1 MLFTLLGCSL
11 LPVGALAFGMESIL
25 PVAHDLHAHLPVAIH
40 QASFS
45 AFSTAATTASTTT
58 LPTGMIIDFSSS
70 AATATAQTQSISSAI
85 SVGSNNLLASQ
96 SVAAPG
102 VGDIASSLLSE
113 YRKALDAEPLKV
125 KIITGCL
132 LAILG
137 DALAQSRQLDEEYN
151 KKRAGAF
158 VAFDGVWRTVQQVTY
173 GPIIQ
178 TCNGKFTA
186 GLVGSLP
193 LLNVQD
199 QLLRDEN
206 KVILGAIEQTL
217 VSQLVLIPLLY
228 YPIFYAVT
236 GVVQNLTVEETITRA
251 KETFIP
257 LMKRNLLFWIP
268 VQFGAFY
275 FVEENLQIPVL
286 TAFGLIWNVILSLSA
301 GKVSKSSDDEKEGV
315 MDGSSIEDKMVLEA
329 RATEGSVGSSRGK
342 FFFGS
347 SKATAGS
354 DADSAATASKT
365 NTKTSKVLK

>member
-1 MLFTLLGCSL
+1 M
-11 LPVGALAFGMESIL
+11 
-25 PVAHDLHAHLPVAIH
+25 
-40 QASFS
+40 
-45 AFSTAATTASTTT
+45 
-58 LPTGMIIDFSSS
+58 
-70 AATATAQTQSISSAI
+70 SAI